1 MSVDSPAEIIAFKCF
16 LDAVSDSTASL
27 PRGVQT

>member
-1 MSVDSPAEIIAFKCF
+1 MSDDSPAEIIAFKCF

-27 PRGVQT
+27 PRGAQT